1 MPGRFP
7 YETRHRYPHM
17 LGEDKD
23 IWDRFVKL
31 YPGRFDSVD
40 YDFRVGD
47 GIPQDPSLDPDTR
60 ATMKLLTQKRI
71 DVLGWNRDKPTIVEV
86 KKRVGLSAL
95 GQCLG
100 YRDLFIREFP
110 NIPRPGLLVVTE
122 TIFRDDLLVLKAR
135 GIAVVIC

>member
-1 MPGRFP
+1 
-7 YETRHRYPHM
+7 M